1 LTSTQAD
8 EMGIKLDKANV
19 GGAVVC
25 RAVAGVIKK
34 LLDDGASLSTIVTIP
49 DGQFSLS
56 KL

>member
-1 LTSTQAD
+1 MQAD
-8 EMGIKLDKANV
+8 EMGIKLDKATV